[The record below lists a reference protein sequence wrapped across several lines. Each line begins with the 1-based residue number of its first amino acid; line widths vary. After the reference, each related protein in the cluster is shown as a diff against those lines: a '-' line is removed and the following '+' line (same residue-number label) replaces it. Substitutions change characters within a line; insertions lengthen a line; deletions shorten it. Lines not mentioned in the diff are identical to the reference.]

1 MRRNIDADAAVRTL
15 ILFALSLAV
24 VGFIS
29 LFCSCRTCR
38 PSETDLTVLS
48 GDSLREKTVYV
59 ETLRIDTVT
68 VTVEIP
74 AQSAERTGRDST
86 SHLETDFAV
95 SDAWLTSDGSLG
107 HYLRNKT
114 RKMETDIQVAVKDT
128 YLQQEKEKIRKMTV
142 RETRTVRITAGKP
155 LKRWQK
161 GLMWCG
167 GGGIVI
173 VSGLCIFTL
182 CRFIRN
188 KYK

>member
-15 ILFALSLAV
+15 ILFALSLAA

-38 PSETDLTVLS
+38 PAETDLTVVS

-59 ETLRIDTVT
+59 IDTVT

-74 AQSAERTGRDST
+74 AQSAERIGRDST

-95 SDAWLTSDGSLG
+95 SDAWLTRDGSLG
-107 HYLRNKT
+107 HNLRNKT
-114 RKMETDIQVAVKDT
+114 RKMETDIQVPVKDT
-128 YLQQEKEKIRKMTV
+128 YLQQEKEKIRRMTI
-142 RETRTVRITAGKP
+142 RETRTVRIITATP

-161 GLMWCG
+161 LLMWCG

-188 KYK
+188 RYK

>member
-1 MRRNIDADAAVRTL
+1 MRRNIDADAAIRIL
-15 ILFALSLAV
+15 ILFALSLT
-24 VGFIS
+24 VGSLIS

-38 PSETDLTVLS
+38 PAETDLTVVS

-74 AQSAERTGRDST
+74 AQSVERIGRDST

-95 SDAWLTSDGSLG
+95 SDAWLTRDGSLG
-107 HYLRNKT
+107 HNLRNKT
-114 RKMETDIQVAVKDT
+114 RKMETDIQVPVKDT
-128 YLQQEKEKIRKMTV
+128 YLQQEKEKIRRMTI
-142 RETRTVRITAGKP
+142 RETRTVRIITATP

-161 GLMWCG
+161 LLMWCG

-188 KYK
+188 RYK

>member
-1 MRRNIDADAAVRTL
+1 MRRNIDADTAIRTL
-15 ILFALSLAV
+15 ILFALSLAAL
-24 VGFIS
+24 GFIS
-29 LFCSCRTCR
+29 LFCSCRTCG
-38 PSETDLTVLS
+38 PAQTELTVVS

-74 AQSAERTGRDST
+74 AQSVERIGRDST

-95 SDAWLTSDGSLG
+95 SDAWLTRDGSLG
-107 HYLRNKT
+107 HNLRNKT

-128 YLQQEKEKIRKMTV
+128 YLQQEKEKIRRMTV
-142 RETRTVRITAGKP
+142 RETRTVRITTGTP
-155 LKRWQK
+155 LKRWRK
-161 GLMWCG
+161 LLMWCG

-188 KYK
+188 RYK

>member
-15 ILFALSLAV
+15 ILFALSLAA

-38 PSETDLTVLS
+38 PTETDLTVVS

-74 AQSAERTGRDST
+74 AQSAERIGRDST
-86 SHLETDFAV
+86 SHLETDFAI
-95 SDAWLTSDGSLG
+95 SDAWLTRDGSLG
-107 HYLRNKT
+107 HNLRNKT
-114 RKMETDIQVAVKDT
+114 RKMETVMPVTVKDT
-128 YLQQEKEKIRKMTV
+128 YLRQEKEKIRKMTV
-142 RETRTVRITAGKP
+142 RETRTVRITAGTS

-161 GLMWCG
+161 LLMWCG
-167 GGGIVI
+167 GGGVVI
-173 VSGLCIFTL
+173 VSALCLFTL
-182 CRFIRN
+182 CRFMRN
-188 KYK
+188 RYK